1 MPNNAVYTKEF
12 AVKLYETMC
21 TIRKFEECV
30 KHDFLAGEIPGFT
43 HSYIGEE
50 AIATGVCAALRDDDV
65 IESTHRGHGH
75 CVAKGADVN
84 RMMAEIFGKE
94 TGLCKGLT
102 EAGWAVD
109 CPKAS
114 MYIWARIPEPY
125 RALGSLEFA
134 RQLLDKAKVCVSPGI
149 GFGDQGD
156 EYVRFALIENE
167 ARIRQAVR
175 GIRGMF
181 KADGLLK
188 VPAAATAS

>member
-1 MPNNAVYTKEF
+1 M
-12 AVKLYETMC
+12 LY
-21 TIRKFEECV
+21 
-30 KHDFLAGEIPGFT
+30 
-43 HSYIGEE
+43 
-50 AIATGVCAALRDDDV
+50 
-65 IESTHRGHGH
+65 
-75 CVAKGADVN
+75 
-84 RMMAEIFGKE
+84 
-94 TGLCKGLT
+94 KGLT
-102 EAGWAVD
+102 ESGWAVD

-181 KADGLLK
+181 KADGL
-188 VPAAATAS
+188 VIAAGSISPESTVSWSNEIGHLDRGP

>member
-1 MPNNAVYTKEF
+1 MDGPTFKADLIAGFVDFFEDRDRSERDRVWGATLPYDTTQQLDVVAQF
-12 AVKLYETMC
+12 DQHMDVLYQ
-21 TIRKFEECV
+21 
-30 KHDFLAGEIPGFT
+30 
-43 HSYIGEE
+43 
-50 AIATGVCAALRDDDV
+50 
-65 IESTHRGHGH
+65 
-75 CVAKGADVN
+75 
-84 RMMAEIFGKE
+84 
-94 TGLCKGLT
+94 GLT

-181 KADGLLK
+181 KADGLLMA
-188 VPAAATAS
+188 PTTAAA